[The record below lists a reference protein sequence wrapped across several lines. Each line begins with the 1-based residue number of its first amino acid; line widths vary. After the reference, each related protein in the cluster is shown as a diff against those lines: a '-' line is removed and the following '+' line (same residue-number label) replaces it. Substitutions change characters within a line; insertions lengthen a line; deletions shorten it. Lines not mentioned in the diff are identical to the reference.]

1 MLNSKQQSRQPISNN
16 NKINNLY
23 EKYIQTP
30 VLYQQE
36 QDKEKRIMS
45 DYGAHHFGREYS
57 PIQYRTGNRS
67 RTVGCQSGRIKGK
80 DLARI
85 ESKQGT
91 ERTIQSNRNP
101 LRPNRG
107 ERRLCTAERIKNAVF
122 GIGKEPT
129 TLLKELEEVTSE
141 IQKSVGINHAVATY
155 KSYVNAYFNLSRFIK
170 EKFGKEDIPF
180 NQLEYSFIE
189 DYDLYLKTEQH
200 MATGSVLQHIIF
212 LRKLVKR
219 AMNKGIITRN
229 PFFGYVP
236 DQPKGK
242 HKWLSGEEIEKIMT
256 VHIDKPSVDFVR
268 DMFIFGTFTGL
279 AYIDIKNL
287 RKEQILSD
295 SAGNQWISIR
305 RQKTNTESIVP
316 LLDIPKEIIRKYE
329 GTGEGG
335 KVFKMLCANVVCS
348 YIKKIGT
355 LCKLEKKLTF
365 HMARH
370 SFSTTVCLS
379 QDVPIET
386 LSQMLGHRNIKTTQI
401 YAEITGAK
409 IEEDMKRL
417 SEKMKDDYKL
427 AGG

>member
-1 MLNSKQQSRQPISNN
+1 MRSTFKHLFYINRNKTKKNGLCPI
-16 NKINNLY
+16 
-23 EKYIQTP
+23 
-30 VLYQQE
+30 
-36 QDKEKRIMS
+36 M
-45 DYGAHHFGREYS
+45 
-57 PIQYRTGNRS
+57 
-67 RTVGCQSGRIKGK
+67 GRITLDGSIAQFSTGLETAPELWDAKAGESKGK
-80 DLARI
+80 TLHELKVNRELKELSKAIETHYARI
-85 ESKQGT
+85 VEKDGYV
-91 ERTIQSNRNP
+91 
-101 LRPNRG
+101 
-107 ERRLCTAERIKNAVF
+107 TAERIKNAVF

>member
-1 MLNSKQQSRQPISNN
+1 MRSTFKHLFYINRNKTKKNGLCPI
-16 NKINNLY
+16 
-23 EKYIQTP
+23 
-30 VLYQQE
+30 
-36 QDKEKRIMS
+36 M
-45 DYGAHHFGREYS
+45 
-57 PIQYRTGNRS
+57 
-67 RTVGCQSGRIKGK
+67 GRITLDGSIAQFSTGLETAPELWDAKAGESKGK
-80 DLARI
+80 TLHELKVNRELKELSKAIETHYARI
-85 ESKQGT
+85 VEKDGYV
-91 ERTIQSNRNP
+91 
-101 LRPNRG
+101 
-107 ERRLCTAERIKNAVF
+107 TAERIKNAVF

-365 HMARH
+365 HCFRH